1 MTARLRLVEGGDV
14 PIVRIAGDVDLA
26 NARAIGAEIM
36 AYTPNSALGLVLDL
50 AETTYL
56 DSQGVNLVLHLA
68 RRLAAH
74 GQDLRI
80 AVPAGSHVR
89 RILSLA
95 HVDLHVPRD
104 EARRVAAERVVARHR
119 PASGDGAAAS

>member
-1 MTARLRLVEGGDV
+1 M

-95 HVDLHVPRD
+95 HVDQHVPLDDAPR
-104 EARRVAAERVVARHR
+104 EAAERVVARHR

>member
-1 MTARLRLVEGGDV
+1 MTARLRVVEGGDV
-14 PIVRIAGDVDLA
+14 PIVRIAGEVDLA

-68 RRLAAH
+68 TRLAAH
-74 GQDLRI
+74 GQELRV

-89 RILSLA
+89 RVLAIA
-95 HVDLHVPRD
+95 HVDKHVPLD
-104 EARRVAAERVVARHR
+104 VAAAEAAERVLARHR
-119 PASGDGAAAS
+119 QTGGDGAAAS